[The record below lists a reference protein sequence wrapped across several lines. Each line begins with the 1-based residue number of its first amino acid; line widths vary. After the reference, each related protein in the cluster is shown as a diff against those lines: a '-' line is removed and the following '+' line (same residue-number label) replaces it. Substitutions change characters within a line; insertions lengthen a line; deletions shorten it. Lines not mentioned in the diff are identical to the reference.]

1 MKKYFNSRV
10 LVSII
15 VLLIIG
21 VIGQTFWLYEQ
32 MTELARRYYQV
43 GRESYTALYNLKSI
57 EKLVMDMET
66 GVRGYLLTGDPAFL
80 DPYNEAKQEVQ
91 DYYQKLSGNLSG
103 DAASRSY
110 LESIKQEIKDWVVK
124 IAGPAMADRK
134 LLGPAA
140 TLQNLTASIDFSRS
154 KSIMDR
160 LRDKFDRLD
169 TNLEARRD
177 QQMQAVLDWNHH
189 ITILMIVVT
198 GILLLAIMVLGLA
211 LYRLLRQVE
220 VQNAQL
226 LDREGRLQKAIRELY
241 MASKMKSEFLANMS
255 HELRTPLNAII
266 GFAQVLQKQYYGALT
281 EKQVKYVEY
290 ILTSGRHLLSLI
302 NDILDLSKIEAGKL
316 ELEPATFSL
325 PKLLEN
331 SLIMVKEKA
340 VRHRL
345 EVILQVDPDIPELT
359 ADERKV
365 KQIVYNLLSNAV
377 KFTPDGG
384 KITVRAR
391 LLPGD
396 QVQVSVADTGI
407 GIAPADQER
416 IFEAFIQG
424 DSGYT
429 RQYEGTGLGLALVRR
444 LVELHGGR
452 VWVESAGS
460 GQGSTFY
467 FTLPLRLETKEQ

>member
-1 MKKYFNSRV
+1 M
-10 LVSII
+10 
-15 VLLIIG
+15 
-21 VIGQTFWLYEQ
+21 
-32 MTELARRYYQV
+32 
-43 GRESYTALYNLKSI
+43 
-57 EKLVMDMET
+57 
-66 GVRGYLLTGDPAFL
+66 
-80 DPYNEAKQEVQ
+80 
-91 DYYQKLSGNLSG
+91 
-103 DAASRSY
+103 
-110 LESIKQEIKDWVVK
+110 
-124 IAGPAMADRK
+124 
-134 LLGPAA
+134 
-140 TLQNLTASIDFSRS
+140 
-154 KSIMDR
+154 
-160 LRDKFDRLD
+160 
-169 TNLEARRD
+169 
-177 QQMQAVLDWNHH
+177 
-189 ITILMIVVT
+189 
-198 GILLLAIMVLGLA
+198 
-211 LYRLLRQVE
+211 
-220 VQNAQL
+220 
-226 LDREGRLQKAIRELY
+226 
-241 MASKMKSEFLANMS
+241 
-255 HELRTPLNAII
+255 
-266 GFAQVLQKQYYGALT
+266 
-281 EKQVKYVEY
+281 
-290 ILTSGRHLLSLI
+290 
-302 NDILDLSKIEAGKL
+302 
-316 ELEPATFSL
+316 
-325 PKLLEN
+325 
-331 SLIMVKEKA
+331 IMVKEKA